1 MNLSY
6 FLATLHILT
15 FGVGFY
21 AIWTRAN
28 ALKKLSDIDDSS
40 GLKEVFKAD
49 NLWGLAAV
57 LWIATGLWRA
67 FGGLAKGSDYYL
79 HSNTFIAKMA
89 LFLLVFIIE
98 IKPMVT
104 LIRWRIKKRKI
115 ETIDF
120 SSAPQLALLSRI
132 ELGLVIIIVF
142 LATAIARGI
151 GY

>member
-6 FLATLHILT
+6 LLAALHILT
-15 FGVGFY
+15 FGIGFY
-21 AIWTRAN
+21 AIWTRAD
-28 ALKKLSDIDDSS
+28 ALKKLKDVS
-40 GLKEVFKAD
+40 GLSEVFKAD
-49 NLWGLAAV
+49 NLWGLAAL

-67 FGGLAKGSDYYL
+67 FGGLGKGSDYYL

-104 LIRWRIKKRKI
+104 LIRWRIKKRKN

-120 SSAPQLALLSRI
+120 SSARSISILSQI
-132 ELGLVIIIVF
+132 ELGLIIIIVF
-142 LATAIARGI
+142 LAT
-151 GY
+151 

>member
-6 FLATLHILT
+6 LIATLHILT
-15 FGVGFY
+15 FGIGFY

-28 ALKKLSDIDDSS
+28 ALKKLNNVS
-40 GLKEVFKAD
+40 GLNEVFKAD
-49 NLWGLAAV
+49 NFWGLAAL
-57 LWIATGLWRA
+57 LWITTGLWRV
-67 FGGLAKGSDYYL
+67 FGGLEKGSEYYL
-79 HSNTFIAKMA
+79 HSKTFIVKMA

-104 LIRWRIKKRKI
+104 LIKWRTKKRKN

-120 SSAPQLALLSRI
+120 SSARQLAFLSHI
-132 ELGLVIIIVF
+132 ELGLITIIVF
-142 LATAIARGI
+142 LATAMARGI

>member
-15 FGVGFY
+15 FGIGLY
-21 AIWTRAN
+21 GIWSRAN
-28 ALKKLSDIDDSS
+28 ALKKLNNTS
-40 GLKEVFKAD
+40 GLSEVFKAD
-49 NLWGLAAV
+49 NFWGLAAL

-67 FGGLAKGSDYYL
+67 FGGLEKGSYYYL
-79 HSNTFIAKMA
+79 HSNTFIAKMV

-104 LIRWRIKKRKI
+104 LIRWRIKKRKN

-120 SSAPQLALLSRI
+120 SSARLLARLSHI
-132 ELGLVIIIVF
+132 ELGLIAIIVF
-142 LATAIARGI
+142 LATAMARGI